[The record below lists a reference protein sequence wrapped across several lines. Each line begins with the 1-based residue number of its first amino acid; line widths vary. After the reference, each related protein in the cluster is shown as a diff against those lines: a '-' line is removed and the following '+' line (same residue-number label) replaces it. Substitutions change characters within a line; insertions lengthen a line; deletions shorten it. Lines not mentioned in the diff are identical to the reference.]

1 MPTKKVRGKKSGE
14 TSEDPYAEQL
24 RTLDKLAK
32 CLRERRFKGGSV
44 KFDREELHF
53 DIDET
58 GKPIRA
64 YFKKSNDATQLIE
77 EFMLLA
83 NKRVCYQVRLQDE
96 DQRHQRSHL

>member
-1 MPTKKVRGKKSGE
+1 M
-14 TSEDPYAEQL
+14 
-24 RTLDKLAK
+24 
-32 CLRERRFKGGSV
+32 RERRFKGGAV

-53 DIDET
+53 DIDKD

-83 NKRVCYQVRLQDE
+83 NKFVAESVGMVKNKGRRSIAKKPRLSSIVSTTNLIL
-96 DQRHQRSHL
+96 RS